1 MADTVRPRVMLG
13 IADEASTPL
22 ASDAFIGAFVGLGSL
37 LRRYIPRLG
46 GRQLVVALSV
56 PRRDYVAALIG
67 AGWMLKGPAPK
78 LDEPIEVFRS
88 ADRQTYLRA
97 VTEKKVVSGVFS
109 NLDETRTPPRV
120 IIGGRQRPV
129 DWYKAVAVLEVACDN
144 VEGSVPEPGYLAA
157 LTGAATSWLA
167 RVAAPTQDLALVGTA
182 KWLREDL
189 EACIG
194 NGAEDGATGTP
205 LANYVLPIADGV
217 ATWATAIIPSVRL
230 GEGDKIPTDCIAAI
244 FDRYGAIK
252 YLNDIT
258 VPIVVCIIDRSVAD
272 DSAAELVVQ
281 ARISNSQPVSLRD
294 DLRWQP
300 PTGVEALGFTV
311 AL

>member
-1 MADTVRPRVMLG
+1 MADTVRPRVILG

-120 IIGGRQRPV
+120 IIGGKQRPV
-129 DWYKAVAVLEVACDN
+129 DWYKAVAVLGGPSDN
-144 VEGSVPEPGYLAA
+144 VEGSVPEPGFLAA

-167 RVAAPTQDLALVGTA
+167 RVAAPAQDLALVGTA
-182 KWLREDL
+182 KWLRDDL

-194 NGAEDGATGTP
+194 NGAEDSGAGTP
-205 LANYVLPIADGV
+205 LANYVLPIADQV
-217 ATWATAIIPSVRL
+217 ATWATAIIPSARL
-230 GEGDKIPTDCIAAI
+230 GEGDVIPSHCLAAI

-252 YLNDIT
+252 YLNEIT

-272 DSAAELVVQ
+272 DSAGELVVQ
-281 ARISNSQPVSLRD
+281 ARISNSRPVSLKD
-294 DLRWQP
+294 DLHWQP
-300 PTGVEALGFTV
+300 PAGVEALGFTV